1 MIKLSSIEKFQLH
14 CLENYKIVKNMSGK
28 NALLEFEQNKVF
40 DFLASGYPVLHT
52 QGTKYMVAEIIDLLA
67 KKK

>member
-1 MIKLSSIEKFQLH
+1 
-14 CLENYKIVKNMSGK
+14 MSGK